1 MRRILQTGR
10 RQRRRAAMSGIT
22 GVAVALVLASCG
34 TSTALQMAPTAYLA
48 AATRTTLARS
58 TADVTLSGSID
69 TGGRTVEMTGTGTAD
84 FSTNAV
90 TMDMST
96 QLGPGRTFEIRELL
110 VDGTMYVG
118 MVIDGQSL
126 KQATGRDWIRL
137 SVPIACASAGGAS
150 SDPVDQLRLLAAK
163 GGSVSSLGTSVIGGR
178 RVQGFSYAP
187 SRQQALARLDTIA
200 SKCGL
205 TPAQQATART
215 AFQAGH
221 LPSSKVWFSTDQLLR
236 RMQMVMSMPSSAG
249 GTPTDENVTMD
260 FSNYGAQ
267 VDITP
272 PASSDVMSEQQFQA
286 FANAQGGGTSPTT
299 NG

>member
-34 TSTALQMAPTAYLA
+34 TSTALQVAPTAYLA

-58 TADVTLSGSID
+58 TADVTMTGSLNV
-69 TGGRTVEMTGTGTAD
+69 GGRTIEMTGTGTAD
-84 FSTNAV
+84 LSTNAM
-90 TMDMST
+90 TMDMSA
-96 QLGPGRTFEIRELL
+96 QLGPGRSFEIRELL
-110 VDGTMYVG
+110 VDDTMYVG

-126 KQATGRDWIRL
+126 TQATGRDWIRF
-137 SVPIACASAGGAS
+137 SVPITCASAGGAS

-163 GGSVSSLGTSVIGGR
+163 GGSVSSLGTSVIDGR

-187 SRQQALARLDTIA
+187 SRQQGLARLNKIA

-205 TPAQQATART
+205 TPAQQAAARSE
-215 AFQAGH
+215 FEVGH
-221 LPSSKVWFSTDQLLR
+221 LPSEKVWFSTDQLLR
-236 RMQMVMSMPSSAG
+236 RMQMVMTLPSSAG
-249 GTPTDENVTMD
+249 GTPTDENMTMD
-260 FSNYGAQ
+260 FSNYGAK

-272 PASSDVMSEQQFQA
+272 PASNDVMSEQQFQA